1 MEQIFS
7 VIGQYAFPIVACVVM
22 GWYVKY
28 IQDNYRKDISDISI
42 RHKDE
47 MEKVTAALN
56 NNTIAI
62 QRLTDFIEKEDEK
75 DKYYQDIYRL
85 INGKKCKIWLI

>member
-28 IQDNYRKDISDISI
+28 IQDNYRKDIADISI

-56 NNTIAI
+56 NNTLAI

-75 DKYYQDIYRL
+75 DTRD
-85 INGKKCKIWLI
+85 

>member
-1 MEQIFS
+1 MQSKGKEVNMEQIFS

-28 IQDNYRKDISDISI
+28 IQDNYRKDISEISS

-47 MEKVTAALN
+47 MDKVTEALN
-56 NNTIAI
+56 NNTLAI
-62 QRLTDFIEKEDEK
+62 QKLTDYIEKKDE
-75 DKYYQDIYRL
+75 
-85 INGKKCKIWLI
+85 

>member
-1 MEQIFS
+1 MEQIWS

-28 IQDNYRKDISDISI
+28 IQDNYRKDINEIST

-47 MEKVTAALN
+47 MDKVTMALN
-56 NNTIAI
+56 NNTLAI
-62 QRLTDFIEKEDEK
+62 QKLTDYIQKVDE
-75 DKYYQDIYRL
+75 
-85 INGKKCKIWLI
+85 